1 MHDTA
6 SLCKGDVSQNIQLID
21 VSSMPVSV
29 LIFSNLLSAIFS
41 CTPCQ
46 NFCE

>member
-6 SLCKGDVSQNIQLID
+6 SLCKGDVSQNIQLIN

-29 LIFSNLLSAIFS
+29 LILFNLL
-41 CTPCQ
+41 
-46 NFCE
+46 